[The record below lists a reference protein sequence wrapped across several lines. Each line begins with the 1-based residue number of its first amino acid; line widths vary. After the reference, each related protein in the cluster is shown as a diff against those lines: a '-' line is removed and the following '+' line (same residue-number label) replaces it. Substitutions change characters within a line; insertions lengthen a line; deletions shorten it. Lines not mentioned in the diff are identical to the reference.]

1 MSDPTFMNRPREGSG
16 MGFKAKA
23 RKHRKDNG
31 DDEKKTTASKKEGEL
46 PCGVRD
52 CENFADKAMG
62 GRSLSVDDAI
72 DMWGLSGYQERKGR
86 VRVCK
91 SCYRKWK
98 KENKSDDMY

>member
-1 MSDPTFMNRPREGSG
+1 

-23 RKHRKDNG
+23 RKHRKDAG
-31 DDEKKTTASKKEGEL
+31 EEDTKAKTSKKEGEI
-46 PCGVRD
+46 PCGVKG
-52 CENFADKAMG
+52 CENFADKSHG

-72 DMWGLSGYQERKGR
+72 DMWGSSGYEMRKGR

-98 KENKSDDMY
+98 KENKNDDMY

>member
-1 MSDPTFMNRPREGSG
+1 

-23 RKHRKDNG
+23 RKHRKDAG
-31 DDEKKTTASKKEGEL
+31 EDEKKQKASTKVGEL
-46 PCGVRD
+46 PCGGKGCD
-52 CENFADKAMG
+52 NFADKRRG

-72 DMWGLSGYQERKGR
+72 DMWGSGGYEIRKGR

-98 KENKSDDMY
+98 KENKNDDMY

>member
-1 MSDPTFMNRPREGSG
+1 MNNPLKGDD

-23 RKHRKDNG
+23 RKHRQDSG
-31 DDEKKTTASKKEGEL
+31 EEDTTPPEKNNEGEI
-46 PCGVRD
+46 PCGVKD
-52 CENFADKAMG
+52 CEGFADKSHG

-72 DMWGLSGYQERKGR
+72 DAWGDNGYDQRKGR

-98 KENKSDDMY
+98 KDSKTDEMY

>member
-1 MSDPTFMNRPREGSG
+1 

-23 RKHRKDNG
+23 RKHRKDAG
-31 DDEKKTTASKKEGEL
+31 EEDTKTKTTKKEGEI
-46 PCGVRD
+46 PCGVKGR
-52 CENFADKAMG
+52 ENFADKSHG

-72 DMWGLSGYQERKGR
+72 DMWGSSGYEMREGR

-98 KENKSDDMY
+98 KENKNDDMY